1 MVKLGYIVYLVCIAI
16 ASEKITAFSGKNL
29 RRRGRVLLISEEI
42 LMRSKSVISNK

>member
-1 MVKLGYIVYLVCIAI
+1 MVKLGYIVYLVCI

-42 LMRSKSVISNK
+42 LMRSGASL